1 MLNEFPNL
9 SRLSVTAINT
19 NLKARLKT
27 QTPWTS
33 RENVTPYA

>member
-9 SRLSVTAINT
+9 PRLRVAAINT
-19 NLKARLKT
+19 NLKARLQT

-33 RENVTPYA
+33 RENVTLYA